1 MWALFFYASER
12 ITNKISNTKYDMF
25 LLPSI
30 MDFHVLQALIQIE
43 GIKQHYDV
51 SFDKEE
57 MHYIVNQCIY
67 R

>member
-1 MWALFFYASER
+1 
-12 ITNKISNTKYDMF
+12 MF

-43 GIKQHYDV
+43 AIKQHYYV